1 MKRSVP
7 TLELRGSDLTLL
19 QVQLPDLLRR
29 PIGQIAP
36 ANLMDLIELASTPGR
51 PKEIDASLQRYV
63 DGIARQVA
71 DIPHG
76 RSWES
81 YLEDLEEL
89 APEAVPHRFRALLEA
104 ESVERPDTTT
114 RVRKILDRWA
124 TGEPQA
130 FQISVGKAKIQRAEM
145 VQPRGPSPEPSSAP
159 RDRDGTRTPRAPKGN
174 KIPPVPKPKPIAD
187 LDRHQFVVSQALER
201 LGRNPEKGLLE
212 TVLVAGVRHAAKE
225 RYPDMTPLEVITVL
239 KALKESNRLRYSAG
253 RWTARY

>member
-7 TLELRGSDLTLL
+7 TLELRGSDPTLL

-36 ANLMDLIELASTPGR
+36 MNLMDLIELASTPGR
-51 PKEIDASLQRYV
+51 PKEVDAALQRYV

-76 RSWES
+76 RSWEQ

-89 APEAVPHRFRALLEA
+89 APTAVPHRFRQLLEA
-104 ESVERPDTTT
+104 ESEDRPDTTA
-114 RVRKILDRWA
+114 RVRRILDRWA
-124 TGEPQA
+124 TAEPEPFPLSTRTA
-130 FQISVGKAKIQRAEM
+130 RIQRAEM

-159 RDRDGTRTPRAPKGN
+159 RERDGSRARAPKAE
-174 KIPPVPKPKPIAD
+174 KTPSAPRPKAITD

-212 TVLVAGVRHAAKE
+212 TVLVAGVRHAAKD
-225 RYPDMTPLEVITVL
+225 RYPDMTPHEVISVL
-239 KALKESNRLRYSAG
+239 KQLKDTNRLRYSAG